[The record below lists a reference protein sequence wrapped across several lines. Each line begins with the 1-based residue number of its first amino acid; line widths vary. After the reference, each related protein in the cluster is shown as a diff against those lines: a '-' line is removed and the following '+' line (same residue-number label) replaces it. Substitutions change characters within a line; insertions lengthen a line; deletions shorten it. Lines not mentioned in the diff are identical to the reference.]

1 MGTTDII
8 LRLENVVYDADEF
21 APLSGITF
29 ELAWGED
36 LVVFG
41 PEDSGLNTLCPL
53 IAGLALPA
61 AGEVYFKGAPI
72 KGFDYFQM
80 HRYRKELGYLQRDY
94 GLISNMSA
102 EQNIRLPLQYHSTL
116 SSAETRAVADRL
128 IDALNLEG
136 CRARRPINLTMSET
150 LRTAF
155 ARSLILEPDLLLVEH
170 ALEGQCLINSQ
181 TFLRELERWADR
193 PGCSLMMTTYE
204 PDRFLVCADRFMMLY
219 DGRIVFEGTR
229 EEYLHTDNPY
239 VRQYKLAS
247 VDGPMRIL

>member
-1 MGTTDII
+1 MPSPGRTC
-8 LRLENVVYDADEF
+8 
-21 APLSGITF
+21 S
-29 ELAWGED
+29 
-36 LVVFG
+36 
-41 PEDSGLNTLCPL
+41 
-53 IAGLALPA
+53 
-61 AGEVYFKGAPI
+61 
-72 KGFDYFQM
+72 
-80 HRYRKELGYLQRDY
+80 
-94 GLISNMSA
+94 SA

-229 EEYLHTDNPY
+229 EEYLHTDNPF

>member
-1 MGTTDII
+1 METTDII

-21 APLSGITF
+21 APLTGITF

-61 AGEVYFKGAPI
+61 AGEIYFKSAPI

-116 SSAETRAVADRL
+116 SSAETRAVADSSTRSIL
-128 IDALNLEG
+128 RDAARGGPSTLR
-136 CRARRPINLTMSET
+136 CRRRCGRRSLDRSSSSPTCSWSSTPSRGNALSTRRPS
-150 LRTAF
+150 
-155 ARSLILEPDLLLVEH
+155 
-170 ALEGQCLINSQ
+170 
-181 TFLRELERWADR
+181 
-193 PGCSLMMTTYE
+193 
-204 PDRFLVCADRFMMLY
+204 CASSS
-219 DGRIVFEGTR
+219 
-229 EEYLHTDNPY
+229 
-239 VRQYKLAS
+239 A
-247 VDGPMRIL
+247 GPTGPAAP